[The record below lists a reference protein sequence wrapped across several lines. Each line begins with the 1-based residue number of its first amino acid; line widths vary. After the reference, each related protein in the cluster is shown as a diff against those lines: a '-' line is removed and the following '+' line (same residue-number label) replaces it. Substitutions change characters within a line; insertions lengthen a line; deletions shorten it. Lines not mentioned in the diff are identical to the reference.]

1 MLYEEET
8 AYYLSSWLCIVSV
21 RSFLGD
27 SAWCRAGQK
36 TKLPAVLSALQDLLG
51 VLEQQEVKALGTS
64 QAGLKIQPFFPVGT
78 SSICLSR
85 YVCIFLQGFL
95 GRYVGQECRGG
106 PRHGL
111 SSVTCNSPSLFPRR
125 PRSLFFWLLS
135 SHRQQ

>member
-64 QAGLKIQPFFPVGT
+64 QAGLKIQPWAQALFAFPDMSAYSYRDFWGDT
-78 SSICLSR
+78 
-85 YVCIFLQGFL
+85 L
-95 GRYVGQECRGG
+95 GRNAEEVPDTG
-106 PRHGL
+106 
-111 SSVTCNSPSLFPRR
+111 SAV
-125 PRSLFFWLLS
+125 
-135 SHRQQ
+135 